1 MTMTKRLLAGIM
13 LLVMALSLFGCAGKD
28 GEASSQS
35 TSAPKASG
43 EGLQQDADKP
53 TPEVNLITGEPLK
66 EGQTAG
72 TRPAAIMVSNIAQ
85 ALPQRGIGSADAVL
99 EMETEGGIT
108 RLMAFFA
115 DPTTVPAIG
124 PVRSARDQHLQ
135 FALPLNAVLVHIGT
149 SVYAKNLLN
158 QYAYQD
164 INGLYLGTTAF
175 TLDEERRKTRNQ
187 EHCWYTD
194 AALISAGMTQNGI
207 VPTGAKN
214 TLLNF
219 AEQGKTVTLDSGD
232 APHVRFMASNTTE
245 VQMVYDAASG
255 TYLKQEYGAAQVDE
269 ATGAQLSYKNVF
281 VLFAKVTL
289 KPDGNCTD
297 FALTSG
303 EGYYFCGGKY
313 QKIRWKKG
321 DVTEPL
327 QILDEKGKAFDV
339 NTGKSYIAVVR
350 EELESELKPDMNAV
364 APAASSASAPA
375 A

>member
-1 MTMTKRLLAGIM
+1 
-13 LLVMALSLFGCAGKD
+13 
-28 GEASSQS
+28 
-35 TSAPKASG
+35 
-43 EGLQQDADKP
+43 
-53 TPEVNLITGEPLK
+53 
-66 EGQTAG
+66 
-72 TRPAAIMVSNIAQ
+72 
-85 ALPQRGIGSADAVL
+85 
-99 EMETEGGIT
+99 
-108 RLMAFFA
+108 
-115 DPTTVPAIG
+115 
-124 PVRSARDQHLQ
+124 
-135 FALPLNAVLVHIGT
+135 
-149 SVYAKNLLN
+149 
-158 QYAYQD
+158 
-164 INGLYLGTTAF
+164 
-175 TLDEERRKTRNQ
+175 
-187 EHCWYTD
+187 
-194 AALISAGMTQNGI
+194 
-207 VPTGAKN
+207 
-214 TLLNF
+214 
-219 AEQGKTVTLDSGD
+219 
-232 APHVRFMASNTTE
+232 
-245 VQMVYDAASG
+245 MVYDAASG

-350 EELESELKPDMNAV
+350 EELASELKPDMNAV